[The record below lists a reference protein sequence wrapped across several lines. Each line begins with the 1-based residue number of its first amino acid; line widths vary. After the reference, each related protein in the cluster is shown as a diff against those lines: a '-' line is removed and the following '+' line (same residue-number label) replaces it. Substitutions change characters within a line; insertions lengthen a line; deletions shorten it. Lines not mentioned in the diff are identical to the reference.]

1 MKRSSIILLF
11 YLGLFFSLFAENKE
25 VITQWT
31 FDGNILPVVG
41 TGTASLIG
49 GTLEHSIDP
58 SKGWRFDN
66 FPAQGSASGTAGAA
80 FMMSTEGYKNIT
92 FEFEQR
98 SSGTASRWAEFQYTV
113 DGGTNWISYGNN
125 YGGLNPRDE
134 FYPFS
139 MDLTDISEV
148 NNNPNFGVRVVSIFS
163 PLAFNPGV
171 PDQNYTA
178 NVAYHRSR
186 DWDDEGEEY
195 SPAGNWRLRKVM
207 LYGEVVMLDNPTKLS
222 FISLNEGES
231 VYAGVPFEVSVGAFN
246 DEDEPTV
253 VSVDTQVTIELS
265 NGNGALAGTLSGS
278 IKAGSHLVTISDILY
293 DKSETEV
300 SLKAL
305 ADGLTA
311 GVSEAFEVFVPQWNL
326 SLNFSIPGAGVL
338 SGEGDYFEGDEVF
351 IEANSGDGF
360 IFTGW
365 QNKDQEILTT
375 NTEYSFIM
383 PGHKLELTANFE
395 IVRGET
401 VIHYWHFNDLPASG
415 ELTEINTDYSVGNAT
430 IYYSGTGAGYMDSY
444 NQGSEFNVVDNAEA
458 GQALRV
464 RNPAVN
470 RQMIIKASSKG
481 YENLYLSFEVYR
493 SNNGATRQN
502 LYFSID
508 DGAVWH
514 AVKLG
519 YEINTEYNVYSF
531 PLAAWPEINNKQNL
545 QFRILFSGENY
556 TGDSG
561 NNRFDNI
568 LLTGDLLDE
577 EVSIKNPE
585 SDKLEFV
592 VYPNP
597 ASDKIMVKIEELPC
611 SVQILSSTGQI
622 LMEKQA
628 TETELEFNIRNF
640 PAGLYIVKVNC
651 LEKKI
656 VKSTTFIVK

>member
-11 YLGLFFSLFAENKE
+11 YFGLFFSLFAENKE

-31 FDGNILPVVG
+31 FDGSLLPVVG

-58 SKGWRFDN
+58 SKGWRFYN
-66 FPAQGSASGTAGAA
+66 FPEQGLASGTAGAA

-171 PDQNYTA
+171 PDKDYEA

-195 SPAGNWRLRKVM
+195 SPAGNWRLREVV
-207 LYGEVVMLDNPTKLS
+207 LYGDVILLENPSKLS

-231 VYAGVPFEVSVGAFN
+231 VYAGVPFEVSIGAFN

-265 NGNGALAGTLSGS
+265 NGNGALTGTLSGS
-278 IKAGSHLVTISDILY
+278 LKAGSHLVTISGILY
-293 DKSETEV
+293 DKSETGV
-300 SLKAL
+300 R
-305 ADGLTA
+305 LTA
-311 GVSEAFEVFVPQWNL
+311 MAEGLAKGISEDFEVFTPQWTLNL
-326 SLNFSIPGAGVL
+326 NCNIPGAGLL
-338 SGEGDYFEGDEVF
+338 SGDGDYFEGDEVSV
-351 IEANSGDGF
+351 EASAGEGF

-365 QNKDQEILTT
+365 QNVENEILTT
-375 NTEYSFIM
+375 NTKYSLVM
-383 PGHKLELTANFE
+383 PGQHLDLIANFE

-401 VIHYWHFNDLPASG
+401 VIHYWHFNDLPESG
-415 ELTEINTDYSVGNAT
+415 ELTEINADYSVNDAMIT
-430 IYYSGTGAGYMDSY
+430 YPGTGIGYMDSY
-444 NQGSEFNVVDNAEA
+444 HQGSEFNVVDNAEA

-470 RQMIIKASSKG
+470 RQMIIKASSRG
-481 YENLYLSFEVYR
+481 YENLFLSFEVYR

-508 DGAVWH
+508 DGVVWH
-514 AVKLG
+514 PVKLG

-568 LLTGDLLDE
+568 LLTGDPFDESVSINNPELDE
-577 EVSIKNPE
+577 
-585 SDKLEFV
+585 LEFV

-597 ASDKIMVKIEELPC
+597 ASDKIMVKIDELPC
-611 SVQILSSTGQI
+611 SVQILSSTGQM

-628 TETELEFNIRNF
+628 IENEAEFDISNF
-640 PAGLYIVKVNC
+640 PAGLYIVKVNYF
-651 LEKKI
+651 EKKVI
-656 VKSTTFIVK
+656 KTAAFIVK